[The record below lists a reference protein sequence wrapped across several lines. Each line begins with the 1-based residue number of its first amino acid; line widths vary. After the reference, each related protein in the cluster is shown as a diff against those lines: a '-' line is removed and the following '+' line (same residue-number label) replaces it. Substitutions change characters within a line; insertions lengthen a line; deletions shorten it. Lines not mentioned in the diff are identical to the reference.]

1 MKNPTGTGRV
11 ASATLSAKA
20 PDQDRVAEA
29 TPPVGERLHR
39 NNAAEW
45 VMVIALTPIAW
56 LIHGWKNIFKTRAS
70 TEPSGSAAGVA
81 NPPRKP
87 VMIEGLPPRTM
98 N

>member
-1 MKNPTGTGRV
+1 MKNCTGRV
-11 ASATLSAKA
+11 ASATLSAA
-20 PDQDRVAEA
+20 TPEHDRVAKA
-29 TPPVGERLHR
+29 TPPVRARLHR

-56 LIHGWKNIFKTRAS
+56 MIRGWKKMRGT
-70 TEPSGSAAGVA
+70 
-81 NPPRKP
+81 PRKIETSKTERKR